1 MCCFPR
7 EVFMPQGMVVGV
19 YDNYTD
25 RTVSNHKINP
35 YDKNQIRDIREGFMG
50 IMVKGEEGIEKYSG
64 K

>member
-1 MCCFPR
+1 
-7 EVFMPQGMVVGV
+7 MPQGMVVGV

-50 IMVKGEEGIEKYSG
+50 IIVKGEEGIEKYSG